1 MALTRQQVEEV
12 LFRRVGPAMYRAD
25 MEVTYDGTNPNFA
38 DPISWSLQEVGYSL
52 PADITQPA
60 DSDVAQV
67 SNANINFFLS
77 LCEWRMVK
85 NILGNLDDTDEKL
98 GPTGMWSSQFA
109 KQMERYIDNLENHL
123 LKEYGWGP
131 SSLSTGTLKIIT
143 TQEEVTT

>member
-25 MEVTYDGTNPNFA
+25 MDVEHDGTNPNFA
-38 DPISWSLQEVGYSL
+38 DPISWSLLEMGYNL
-52 PADITQPA
+52 PTDITEPEDA
-60 DSDVAQV
+60 DVSQV
-67 SNANINFFLS
+67 LNTETNFFLA
-77 LCEWRMVK
+77 LCEWRIVK

-109 KQMERYIDNLENHL
+109 KQMERYIENLESHL

-131 SSLSTGTLKIIT
+131 TSLSTGTLRIIT
-143 TQEEVTT
+143 TQEEET